1 MPAGLGAGTYV
12 YTLVVTCGSCNATS
26 NSVTVAVSPAP
37 SVSISAGGSTSLCTG
52 YSSGP
57 VLSSSVSNCSGTASY
72 QWKLNGN
79 PISGATS
86 SSYTVPAGLTA
97 GTYVYTL
104 VVTCGSCSATS
115 NSVTVTVSQPPS
127 VTISCSSSQNSTSFT
142 LTSTALGIS
151 AGNYGTSYS
160 IGGSSGIVLTAR
172 SSVDPTQPTNPTAS
186 GQTGI
191 IYIGSDGVGVK
202 NSGGGG
208 SQGISGG
215 GGDQDE
221 EVKITFAAGAVPAG
235 TIVLGINKLS
245 FSSDTPV
252 LFIHKTDGTYVTVQ
266 ESELQS
272 VITWTASDRGEV
284 DFSDLSSI
292 SSSAMVDFIVLRE
305 TADHIFLYSISFGG
319 GCSTIALCSGYASGP
334 TLTSSVS
341 GCSGSVSYQWMKNGN
356 PISGATAS
364 TYTVPT
370 GLSTGNHTYTLVVTC
385 GGCSVTSNSIT
396 VVVTAAPSVSISASG
411 STNLC
416 AGYSSGPTLTSSVSN
431 CSGTASYQWKLNGN
445 PISGATSS
453 TYTVPAGLGTGTY
466 TYTLVVT
473 CGSCSATSNSVT
485 VTVSQQPSITL
496 SGGTTICSG
505 GSVTLTFTLTSGNST
520 NWSLTYSATPTSG
533 SPQQFT
539 VNNINGTTY
548 SVNVSPTVTTTY
560 SVVSVTAG
568 GCTVTPSNVSTT
580 VTVNS
585 IAVSATVQNDGTTV
599 TICSTATQR
608 PTLVASVTGCS
619 GTPTYQWR
627 RNGSNISGA
636 TQSTYTIPTGLAA
649 GTYQYSV
656 YVTCG
661 GCTATS
667 NNVTVTV
674 TSIGTVTIAIQG
686 TSSTNV
692 TYCQNQQ
699 GGTLYVVQPTSG
711 IVSYQWY
718 ADGSP
723 ISGATNSTYV
733 IPTSQTGT
741 KNYTVKVT
749 DAGGCEKFSN
759 AICVNVVSAPTVSIS
774 TSNTEVCPGTQIA
787 VYFTFSGCGPWH
799 LTYKINNGS
808 NITVQTSSNPYIL
821 TYTITQPTTFTV
833 VSVQNCNG
841 CSGSIS
847 GPSSLTVSPFGIP
860 SSYFVMGFTGD
871 TVTTNSNGYVLG
883 WPNYAGDGSN
893 YPDGSVNASSDANR
907 PKHYPNYS
915 ALNGHGAIYWDG
927 NDRPVQ
933 VQVNTG
939 SGISGGTQKTL
950 FIVYRPTSTSLSNNR
965 MVIYKQGDENHGLAI
980 YLINRQVYYGAWNN
994 QNCSGS
1000 CTNKW
1005 AVFQSTG
1012 FTVQPGTNYIFQF
1025 VYNGNASS
1033 SNRLRFSINGNVYSP
1048 SGTPGTSMSYSGDAV
1063 SIGGKVGNTRF
1074 HDFASVNE
1082 TNQYLCDNTK
1092 IAEVLLY
1099 NTADATLRDQV
1110 WCVLK
1115 YKYGFTNLGNNPIG
1129 VLSKDGGSDEREP
1142 IAGEPLAPAE
1152 EATLSPVAPNPSEQF
1167 ATAVLT
1173 VGRQQYVE
1181 VSIIGLDGRA
1191 YATVFAGYVARGE
1204 RRELVI
1210 DVGTLPSG
1218 VYLLSVQGEYFVRSE
1233 RFVVQH

>member
-1 MPAGLGAGTYV
+1 
-12 YTLVVTCGSCNATS
+12 
-26 NSVTVAVSPAP
+26 
-37 SVSISAGGSTSLCTG
+37 
-52 YSSGP
+52 
-57 VLSSSVSNCSGTASY
+57 VLT
-72 QWKLNGN
+72 
-79 PISGATS
+79 T
-86 SSYTVPAGLTA
+86 
-97 GTYVYTL
+97 
-104 VVTCGSCSATS
+104 
-115 NSVTVTVSQPPS
+115 
-127 VTISCSSSQNSTSFT
+127 
-142 LTSTALGIS
+142 TALGVS

-160 IGGSSGIVLTAR
+160 VGGSGGIVLTAR
-172 SSVDPTQPTNPTAS
+172 SSIDATQPTNPTAS
-186 GQTGI
+186 GQTGV
-191 IYIGSDGVGVK
+191 IYIGSDGIGVK

-221 EVKITFAAGAVPAG
+221 EVKVTFAGGAVPAG
-235 TIVLGINKLS
+235 SITLGINLLS
-245 FSSDTPV
+245 YSSDTPV
-252 LFIHKTDGTYVTVQ
+252 LFIHKTDGTYVTIL

-272 VITWTASDRGEV
+272 ATTWIGSQNAQI
-284 DFSDLSSI
+284 DFSNLSSI

-305 TADHIFLYSISFGG
+305 TADHIFLYSISYG
-319 GCSTIALCSGYASGP
+319 GCNTVLCS
-334 TLTSSVS
+334 
-341 GCSGSVSYQWMKNGN
+341 
-356 PISGATAS
+356 
-364 TYTVPT
+364 
-370 GLSTGNHTYTLVVTC
+370 
-385 GGCSVTSNSIT
+385 
-396 VVVTAAPSVSISASG
+396 
-411 STNLC
+411 
-416 AGYSSGPTLTSSVSN
+416 GYSSGPTLTSSVSN
-431 CSGTASYQWKLNGN
+431 CSGTPSYQWKVNGTN
-445 PISGATSS
+445 ISGATGS
-453 TYTVPAGLGTGTY
+453 TYTVPTGLSAGSY

-473 CGSCSATSNSVT
+473 CGGCSVTSNSVT
-485 VTVSQQPSITL
+485 VTVNQTPSVTVSASSATTLCTGYSSGPTLSSSISGCSGSVTYQWRLNGNAISGATGSTYTVPSGLSAGTYTYTLVITCGGCSATSNNITVTVNSSPTITL
-496 SGGTTICSG
+496 TGGTTICAG
-505 GSVTLTFTLTSGNST
+505 GSATLTFTLTSGNT
-520 NWSLTYSATPTSG
+520 TGWSLTYKATPTSG
-533 SPQQFT
+533 SPQQYT
-539 VNNINGTTY
+539 VNNINGSTY
-548 SVNVSPTVTTTY
+548 TISVSPTVTTTY
-560 SVVSVTAG
+560 SVVAVTAG
-568 GCTVTPSNVSTT
+568 GCTITPTNVSTT

-585 IAVSATVQNDGTTV
+585 ISVSASVQGGGTSV
-599 TICSTATQR
+599 TICSTATNR
-608 PTLVASVTGCS
+608 PTLVASVVGCTGA
-619 GTPTYQWR
+619 TYQWR

-636 TQSTYTIPTGLAA
+636 TQSTYTVPTGLAA

-656 YVTCG
+656 VVSCG

-667 NNVTVTV
+667 NDVTVTV
-674 TSIGTVTIAIQG
+674 TWIGNVTIAIQG
-686 TSSTNV
+686 TSSTTV

-718 ADGSP
+718 VDGSP
-723 ISGATNSTYV
+723 ISGATDSTYV

-741 KNYTVKVT
+741 RNYTVKVT

-759 AICVNVVSAPTVSIS
+759 AICVTVVSSPTVSIS
-774 TSNTEVCPGTQIA
+774 TSQTSVCPGTQIA
-787 VYFTFSGCGPWH
+787 VYFTFAGCGPWH

-808 NITVQTSSNPYIL
+808 NVTVQTSSNPYIL

-833 VSVQNCNG
+833 ISVQNCNG
-841 CSGSIS
+841 CAGSIS
-847 GPSSLTVSPFGIP
+847 GSSSITVTPLGIP
-860 SSYFVMGFTGD
+860 TSYFVMGFTGD

-927 NDRPVQ
+927 NDQPVQ

-950 FIVYRPTSTSLSNNR
+950 FIVYRPTSSSLSNNR
-965 MVIYKQGDENHGLAI
+965 MVIYKQGDENHGFAI

-1012 FTVQPGTNYIFQF
+1012 FTVQPGTNYILQL

-1033 SNRLRFSINGNVYSP
+1033 SNRLRFSINGNVYTP

-1099 NTADATLRDQV
+1099 NTSDATLRDQV

-1115 YKYGFTNLGNNPIG
+1115 YKYGMTSLGNNPIG
-1129 VLSKDGGSDEREP
+1129 ALSKDATDDEP
-1142 IAGEPLAPAE
+1142 IAGLPPAIE
-1152 EATLSPVAPNPSEQF
+1152 DEATLGDVSPNPAEHSASAMLHVSKHQHVR
-1167 ATAVLT
+1167 ATIVA
-1173 VGRQQYVE
+1173 
-1181 VSIIGLDGRA
+1181 LDGRQI
-1191 YATVFAGYVARGE
+1191 ATVFDGVLQRGE
-1204 RRELVI
+1204 RRELSL
-1210 DVGTLPSG
+1210 DLTSLPSG
-1218 VYLLSVQGEYFVRSE
+1218 VYVLVVEGEYFVRMQ